1 VVAESDEDLRLKWLV
16 VILTTS
22 LFLGFQLLCLVSF
35 LFSPSS
41 SSSSIFYTFTSASS
55 SSSLWAVAAC
65 AMSMAIELG
74 LVWTLYA
81 TRDLPLVAAGLAGAI
96 NAFVLYLALVGSG
109 GAQLLG
115 SSDLFAWLIYGPL
128 LVFFVCGGRSGLY
141 ATAAVALQAI
151 IFSTSFFS
159 TAAQLQ
165 SSSLGASFSSSTST
179 TCCT

>member
-1 VVAESDEDLRLKWLV
+1 
-16 VILTTS
+16 
-22 LFLGFQLLCLVSF
+22 
-35 LFSPSS
+35 
-41 SSSSIFYTFTSASS
+41 
-55 SSSLWAVAAC
+55 
-65 AMSMAIELG
+65 MAIELG

-109 GAQLLG
+109 GAQQLLG

-141 ATAAVALQAI
+141 ATAAVALQAV